1 MNDFTIIVPR
11 TELKNRD
18 DIKAM
23 AEWLYD
29 LSGVSLKPGLQL
41 PGSDLFKTTTRLCS
55 NSSDLLDAAG
65 VEWDEKIH
73 SANKTKTVD
82 GLWRTRRNSTQ
93 PQDCEGQEEIEF
105 PVSATPFTE
114 FMELVK
120 TSALPK
126 IELLAILKDYGIDSV
141 ALVAENQD
149 KIPAIT
155 FTINEF
161 LGKR

>member
-1 MNDFTIIVPR
+1 MFEIIVPR
-11 TELKNRD
+11 TVLKGRED
-18 DIKAM
+18 VIAM
-23 AEWLYD
+23 AKWLFE
-29 LSGVSLKPGLQL
+29 LSGYTNDCDTISKHIAFLNEP
-41 PGSDLFKTTTRLCS
+41 
-55 NSSDLLDAAG
+55 NSVDAAG

-73 SANKTKTVD
+73 SANKSKTVD
-82 GLWRTRRNSTQ
+82 GLWRTRRNSKL
-93 PQDCEGQEEIEF
+93 PIDAEEESDEIEF
-105 PVSATPFTE
+105 PVTPSLFTE

-120 TSALPK
+120 TSGLPK

-141 ALVAENQD
+141 ALVAENKD